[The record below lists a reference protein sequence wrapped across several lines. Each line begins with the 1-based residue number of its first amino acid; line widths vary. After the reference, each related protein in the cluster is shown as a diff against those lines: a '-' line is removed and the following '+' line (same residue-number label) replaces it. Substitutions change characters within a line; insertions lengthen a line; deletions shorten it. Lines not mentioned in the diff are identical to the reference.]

1 MLKSSVENSIWHVKA
16 PEVKLDPTTERNLE
30 LTLGWGMGT
39 GQLKCTVDQ
48 MYPQLSDIK
57 RRPFCT
63 YSE

>member
-1 MLKSSVENSIWHVKA
+1 MKA
-16 PEVKLDPTTERNLE
+16 PEVKLDPTTERDLME

-48 MYPQLSDIK
+48 MYPQLFDIQ
-57 RRPFCT
+57 RRPFRT